1 MLEHT
6 FVGMNEGKEGPVSQM
21 KRNRFLLIFLIA
33 LSLLLISGC
42 SSNTDSKSDDSHD
55 TDKKTATLDESLSG
69 AALLSSLN
77 FSYPDSLKM
86 TTQTVITNS
95 LDATSTTYT
104 KGENFRMEMDLPD
117 IGKQI
122 TIYNAADG
130 ITYQYTEGQT
140 TGISFS
146 DQDMSA
152 DQADSNLTNMEEG
165 MTSIDDLAKAF
176 PDNVVARVE
185 TLNGEKVIYVETTED
200 DSQNGT
206 VDMHMWFSIKYGVP
220 LKTEVLSN
228 GTVTMSTVVTD
239 ISADTIADSQFM
251 PPANVVFTDF
261 SSMGM
266 DNLMDIPSP

>member
-1 MLEHT
+1 MLEH
-6 FVGMNEGKEGPVSQM
+6 FGRNEKKKGPVSQM
-21 KRNRFLLIFLIA
+21 KRNRFLLVLLVV

-42 SSNTDSKSDDSHD
+42 SSNSASKSDDSQN
-55 TDKKTATLDESLSG
+55 TAPQTATLDESLSG

-86 TTQTVITNS
+86 TTHTVITDS
-95 LDATSTTYT
+95 FDATSTTYT
-104 KGENFRMEMDLPD
+104 KGKNFRMEMDLPD

-152 DQADSNLTNMEEG
+152 DQGDSNLTNMEEG

-185 TLNGEKVIYVETTED
+185 TLNGEKVIYVETTEND
-200 DSQNGT
+200 GQNGT
-206 VDMHMWFSIKYGVP
+206 VDLHMWFSTKYGVP

-239 ISADTIADSQFM
+239 ISADTIADSQFT
-251 PPANVVFTDF
+251 PPADVVFTDF
-261 SSMGM
+261 SSMDM
-266 DNLMDIPSP
+266 DTLMDIPSP